1 MTTRFQ
7 EAWLSLSALFFNTVP
22 FICVLTVVVF
32 FHEMGHFLV
41 GRWCGVK
48 VDAFSLGFG
57 PELAHYTDRK
67 GTRWRLALLPLGGY
81 VKFHGDA
88 NGASVPDDQALAAM
102 PTGERSV
109 TLFGQSVA
117 KRAAIVAAG
126 PLANFIVAILV
137 LAGLYHFSG
146 QMLIDPQVG
155 SVMPDSAAAAAGF
168 KAGDRL
174 LAIDGTPVASFE
186 EMQRIVQSD
195 EGTPLT
201 FLLRRGADEVSLTAT
216 PRRQVLQ
223 TRLGAMSTSVL
234 GLTAD
239 PSPAYVHMRRYG
251 LVRSLGKGATETWS
265 VIEGTGHYLK
275 GLVTGRESTDQLSG
289 PIRIAQVSG
298 QMAHLGVAPLINLAA
313 ILSISIGLLNLLPI
327 PLLDGGFLL
336 FFAFEAVRG
345 KALPEK
351 TQQVGFRIGLTFVAV
366 LTVFAAFNDISRLA
380 KPFFH

>member
-1 MTTRFQ
+1 M
-7 EAWLSLSALFFNTVP
+7 SLSGLFFNTVP
-22 FICVLTVVVF
+22 FICVLTIVVF

-102 PTGERSV
+102 PKGERSV
-109 TLFGQSVA
+109 TLFGQGVG

-126 PLANFIVAILV
+126 PIANFIVAIIV
-137 LAGLYHFSG
+137 LAGLLHFSG
-146 QMLIDPQVG
+146 QVVIDPQVG
-155 SVMPDSAAAAAGF
+155 SVMPGSAAEAAGF

-174 LAIDGTPVASFE
+174 LAVDGTSIASFE
-186 EMQRIVQSD
+186 DMQRIVQAD
-195 EGTPLT
+195 EGSPLT
-201 FLLRRGADEVSLTAT
+201 FLLRRGDNEMPLTAT

-223 TRLGAMSTSVL
+223 TRLGPMSTSVL

-239 PSPAYVHMRRYG
+239 VSPAYVHTRRYG
-251 LVRSLGKGATETWS
+251 IVASLGKGVAQTWA

-275 GLVTGRESTDQLSG
+275 GLLTGRESTDQLSG

-298 QMAHLGVAPLINLAA
+298 QVAHLGIAPLINLAA

-366 LTVFAAFNDISRLA
+366 LTIFAAFNDLSRLA
-380 KPFFH
+380 KPFFHFF

>member
-1 MTTRFQ
+1 M
-7 EAWLSLSALFFNTVP
+7 LSTLFFNTVP
-22 FICVLTVVVF
+22 FVCVLTIVVF

-48 VDAFSLGFG
+48 VEAFSLGFG

-88 NGASVPDDQALAAM
+88 NGASVPDDHALAAM
-102 PTGERSV
+102 PAGERSE
-109 TLFGQSVA
+109 TLFGQGVA

-126 PLANFIVAILV
+126 PIANFIVAV
-137 LAGLYHFSG
+137 VALAGLLHFNG
-146 QMLIDPQVG
+146 QIVIDPQVG
-155 SVMPDSAAAAAGF
+155 SVMPGSAAAAAGF

-174 LAIDGTPVASFE
+174 LAIDGVPLASFE
-186 EMQRIVQSD
+186 DMQRIVQAD
-195 EGTPLT
+195 EGSPLT
-201 FLLRRGADEVSLTAT
+201 FLLRRGDVELPLTAT

-223 TRLGAMSTSVL
+223 TRFGAMTTSVL

-239 PSPAYVHMRRYG
+239 ASPAYVHTRRYG
-251 LVRSLGKGATETWS
+251 LLQSVGKGVSETWV

-298 QMAHLGVAPLINLAA
+298 QVAHLGVAPLVNLAA

-336 FFAFEAVRG
+336 FFALEAVRG
-345 KALPEK
+345 KALPER

-366 LTVFAAFNDISRLA
+366 LTIFAAFNDISRLA